1 MGRFPE
7 TDNDPFFPALRLLPH
22 SNRAEHLEQAKR
34 FQLKPRYP
42 CRHMRTWNTKTPF
55 LSFFCSGSN
64 VALQEFLHARNPKN
78 QHSGTLESYLIKPI
92 QVNVLALQENN
103 VTLIVAYGDV

>member
-1 MGRFPE
+1 
-7 TDNDPFFPALRLLPH
+7 
-22 SNRAEHLEQAKR
+22 
-34 FQLKPRYP
+34 
-42 CRHMRTWNTKTPF
+42 MRTWNTKTPF

>member
-1 MGRFPE
+1 
-7 TDNDPFFPALRLLPH
+7 
-22 SNRAEHLEQAKR
+22 
-34 FQLKPRYP
+34 
-42 CRHMRTWNTKTPF
+42 MRTWNTKTPF
-55 LSFFCSGSN
+55 LPFFCSGSN

>member
-1 MGRFPE
+1 MTPIFSLSDFCRTPLGLN
-7 TDNDPFFPALRLLPH
+7 TWNGL
-22 SNRAEHLEQAKR
+22 KV

-42 CRHMRTWNTKTPF
+42 CRHIRTWKTKTPF